1 MTDGPGRRVLKAIAL
16 GHFYLNV
23 WTHRALQRV
32 RGRRSHL
39 LVGECRRCA
48 RCCEAPSVR
57 ANAAVWYLK
66 SLRGLFLGWMKH
78 VNGFELDTADRASRT
93 FVFRCTH
100 FDWETRSCDSY
111 VSRPGMCRD
120 YPRARWTSR
129 GPRSLWSAATGS
141 GRPTPGPL
149 RRRSTASP
157 SRPTSGRNCAVSW
170 TSNRRQTLPRVLF
183 SRLRKLFSC

>member
-1 MTDGPGRRVLKAIAL
+1 MTDGPGRRILKATAL
-16 GHFYLNV
+16 AHFYLNV
-23 WTHRALQRV
+23 WTHRGFQRL

-78 VNGFELDTADRASRT
+78 VNGFELESADRVSRT

-100 FDWETRSCDSY
+100 FDREARSCDSY
-111 VSRPGMCRD
+111 ISRPGMCRD
-120 YPRARWTSR
+120 YPRALLDQPQ
-129 GPRSLWSAATGS
+129 PRFFAECGYGARPGNAAALLAALDRQALSADQ
-141 GRPTPGPL
+141 RQKL
-149 RRRSTASP
+149 RRE
-157 SRPTSGRNCAVSW
+157 
-170 TSNRRQTLPRVLF
+170 LDLE
-183 SRLRKLFSC
+183 

>member
-1 MTDGPGRRVLKAIAL
+1 VTDGPGRRVLKAIAL

-39 LVGECRRCA
+39 LVGECRRSA

-57 ANAAVWYLK
+57 ANAAVWYLR

-78 VNGFELDTADRASRT
+78 VNGFDLESVDRSSRT

-100 FDWETRSCDSY
+100 FDRETRSCDSY
-111 VSRPGMCRD
+111 ISRPGMWFAECGYGVR
-120 YPRARWTSR
+120 PANA
-129 GPRSLWSAATGS
+129 GALAAALDRHALS
-141 GRPTPGPL
+141 PDQRQKL
-149 RRRSTASP
+149 RRE
-157 SRPTSGRNCAVSW
+157 
-170 TSNRRQTLPRVLF
+170 LDLE
-183 SRLRKLFSC
+183 